1 MSSGEQETHSF
12 IIKLW
17 LDQEGD
23 AESRGWHGQITH
35 VPGGERQS
43 LKSLEDILKFIAPF
57 VISASATSAAAH
69 DGVFFGEN
77 GGAEKMVSV
86 TCSINLP
93 GQHDIQVREMFA
105 GRGTHRN

>member
-57 VISASATSAAAH
+57 VTSASATFRYSSRW
-69 DGVFFGEN
+69 
-77 GGAEKMVSV
+77 SV
-86 TCSINLP
+86 LW
-93 GQHDIQVREMFA
+93 RKWW
-105 GRGTHRN
+105 R